1 MTREEIIK
9 FAREAGLCTWEVVP
23 DHEAKKLEHFAGN
36 ICIMAAAERDDYE
49 TETYKRLYEQRG
61 KALERPCIQCGYQPK
76 KIVAMAQLDQ
86 DGSCIHCEDGC
97 PACDARM
104 IEAEQARVDA
114 LARSYES
121 GYYAG
126 VNAEREACAAF
137 LETGVDMAGLAG
149 DPVLTKY
156 TFELLTGCAAAIRA
170 RWNNER

>member
-36 ICIMAAAERDDYE
+36 ICIMAAAERDA
-49 TETYKRLYEQRG
+49 YEQ
-61 KALERPCIQCGYQPK
+61 
-76 KIVAMAQLDQ
+76 
-86 DGSCIHCEDGC
+86 DGNCKHCEDGC

-104 IEAEQARVDA
+104 IEVEQARVDA

-126 VNAEREACAAF
+126 VNAERERIREEQQQCY
-137 LETGVDMAGLAG
+137 VVRG
-149 DPVLTKY
+149 D
-156 TFELLTGCAAAIRA
+156 A
-170 RWNNER
+170 